1 VEAFFIVARLREME
15 ITHSTVEGIVTVE
28 SDKLVVTNLLSL
40 PVTVTFEK
48 SDVTHVSV
56 QMFVFIFVVFIV
68 KTLIWVDM
76 DILVNSIMS

>member
-1 VEAFFIVARLREME
+1 MEAFFIVARLREME